1 MNAVISSEVARQITR
16 GRTPL
21 VPVEYEDA
29 IKALDACITLDEA
42 RYWSAKADALA
53 AWAKIHHSGEVV
65 RKAKALKLHAFRR
78 MGELAGELNPRKSTT
93 STGGRGSIPGSGPRN
108 LLIKHGLSIGEADAA
123 RMLAKLT
130 EKRFDR
136 LLEHPM
142 APTTFRYLGR
152 DDGPWRQIARAMMSL
167 RSCMRRHTAAQTI
180 DDLGKNERT
189 TVTELLTDVMEW
201 LDEFDSR
208 LKKVPK

>member
-1 MNAVISSEVARQITR
+1 MNAVITSEVARQITR

-21 VPVEYEDA
+21 VPVEYEEA
-29 IKALDACITLDEA
+29 IKALDACATLDEA
-42 RYWSAKADALA
+42 KYWSNKSDALA
-53 AWAKIHHSGEVV
+53 AWARIHHSSELI

-78 MGELAGELNPRKSTT
+78 MGELAAELNPRKSTAG
-93 STGGRGSIPGSGPRN
+93 TGGRGSVPGSGPRS
-108 LLIKHGLSIGEADAA
+108 LLLRHGLSVGEADAA

-152 DDGPWRQIARAMMSL
+152 DDGPWRQIARTMMSL

-180 DDLGKNERT
+180 DDLNDHATAKGL
-189 TVTELLTDVMEW
+189 VTDIMEW
-201 LDEFDSR
+201 LDDFDSR
-208 LKKVPK
+208 LKKASK